1 MSKNNELSQDMY
13 PNKHL
18 ESNVL
23 HLSCL
28 CAVFSFKLGK
38 HLCLCGTLPEALSYD
53 GTTSHITTA
62 HKCRV
67 IFEDQAISVIPCC
80 RYLLSPR
87 AHLTIFNSIQILKLT
102 SVSQMHNCNNTNLKK
117 WHTWPKACACLLSGA
132 LMPTE
137 SSFSWH
143 GYVCLTKQKRTERPI
158 KGLTFKYALA
168 SQYIPWY

>member
-1 MSKNNELSQDMY
+1 MH

-18 ESNVL
+18 ETNVL
-23 HLSCL
+23 HLSCP

-67 IFEDQAISVIPCC
+67 ISEDQAISVIPCC

-87 AHLTIFNSIQILKLT
+87 AHLTAFNSIQILKLT

-117 WHTWPKACACLLSGA
+117 WHTWPKAITQR
-132 LMPTE
+132 M
-137 SSFSWH
+137 
-143 GYVCLTKQKRTERPI
+143 
-158 KGLTFKYALA
+158 LTFRCLNANRELFLLRLRLLDKTKENRTAD
-168 SQYIPWY
+168 